1 VTPQIPLDLSP
12 EPEYSIESF
21 LISDTNRV
29 AFERLQNWPD
39 TGFPVLLLMGPAG
52 VGKTHLGEAWLREGE
67 NRLKS
72 EITGDVKPARLFD
85 HNIWLDDVQGARE
98 NILFTLINM
107 ALNGEIRSLL
117 LSANQPRESWN
128 IELPD
133 LRSRV
138 SNLPVVEINPPDDA
152 ILEPF
157 LRKLFDDRGRGIN
170 AETIRYILTYC
181 DRSADGLRKL
191 ALDLHETAASQ
202 KKDLTR
208 TFVSRYLKNNQ

>member
-1 VTPQIPLDLSP
+1 MTPQIPLDLSP
-12 EPEYSIESF
+12 APEYSFENF

-29 AFERLQNWPD
+29 AYERLQNWPD
-39 TGFPVLLLMGPAG
+39 AGFPILLMMGPAG
-52 VGKTHLGEAWLREGE
+52 VGKTHLCEAWVRNGE
-67 NRLKS
+67 NRLKCENS
-72 EITGDVKPARLFD
+72 GDVLPAKLFD
-85 HNIWLDDVQGARE
+85 KNIWLDDVQNAPE
-98 NILFTLINM
+98 NTLFTLINM
-107 ALNGEIRSLL
+107 ALNGEVRSLL
-117 LSANQPRESWN
+117 LSANKPRKNWK

-138 SNLPVVEINPPDDA
+138 SNLPIIEIQPHDDA

-157 LRKLFDDRGRGIN
+157 LRKLFEDRGREIN

-191 ALDLHETAASQ
+191 ALDLDAAAASQ

-208 TFVSRYLKNNQ
+208 TFVSKYLKNTQ